1 MNFFL
6 KQKCDFNNPVVSM
19 GTFDGVHLGHQAL
32 LRHLV
37 ARSKQISGEA
47 VIITYYHHPLETIH
61 NKTFPYLL
69 TERDKKENLLKSF
82 GVDCV
87 LYLNFNEKMSQMSP
101 RSFIEEIITGE
112 VNAREL
118 IVGHDTH
125 FGKDRVGNHQLLQ
138 EIAADRD
145 LNIDIFPPVKI
156 GNRIVSSSIIRDFVR
171 EGNMEQVKKHLG
183 RSYSISGI
191 VKTGHKIGRGL
202 GFPTINIRPSDNN
215 KLIPALGVYLCE
227 IMIERDHYFG
237 LTNVGYSPTIKNTG
251 ILEVETHLIDFSG
264 DLYGKE
270 VEVYFNRKLRD
281 ELLFESK
288 EELINEINNDM
299 TAARKY
305 FNI

>member
-1 MNFFL
+1 MNYFL